1 MNRLT
6 LACFSVVG
14 LCGLLGT
21 ANAATLNT
29 TMPVTPANSAAADLP
44 YTIAKLQGQVGM
56 LQTEIQN
63 LQQGQDAT
71 GPQYVFSTAPAPNA
85 DGSPIPS
92 GG

>member
-29 TMPVTPANSAAADLP
+29 PATSANSAATDLP